1 MRRPITNRIALVP
14 DERFSSILVTKL
26 INYIMREG
34 KKSLATRVVYTA
46 LDKAATTTKKTPM
59 EVLDA
64 AISNAGPTM
73 ELKSRRV
80 GGANYQVPVEVRPE
94 RRVQL
99 ALRWMIDSARSGKGR
114 AMDEKLAEEFTNAF
128 NNTGNAVKKKA
139 DVHRMAE
146 ANRAFAHF
154 AWGNRPR
161 PSTNA

>member
-1 MRRPITNRIALVP
+1 MRRPITKRHTIQPDQQYSSVLV
-14 DERFSSILVTKL
+14 SKL
-26 INYIMREG
+26 INYIMYQG

-46 LDKAATTTKKTPM
+46 LQKAEATTKKPAM

-64 AISNAGPTM
+64 AIANAGPTM

-80 GGANYQVPVEVRPE
+80 GGANYQVPIEVKPE

-99 ALRWMIDSARSGKGR
+99 ALRWMIDSARAGKGR
-114 AMDEKLAEEFTNAF
+114 AMEEKLAEEFVNAF

-139 DVHRMAE
+139 DTHRMAD

-154 AWGNRPR
+154 AWGNR
-161 PSTNA
+161 

>member
-1 MRRPITNRIALVP
+1 MRRPIPLKKKHILEP
-14 DERFSSILVTKL
+14 DQRFSSILVTKL
-26 INYIMREG
+26 INQIMKDG
-34 KKSLATRVVYTA
+34 KRSLASHIVYGA
-46 LDKAATTTKKTPM
+46 LDGAAATLKKPAL

-64 AISNAGPTM
+64 AITNTGPTM

-80 GGANYQVPVEVRPE
+80 GGSNYQVPIEVRPE

-114 AMDEKLAEEFTNAF
+114 AMEVKLAEEFVNAF

-154 AWGNRPR
+154 AW
-161 PSTNA
+161 

>member
-1 MRRPITNRIALVP
+1 MRRPIPLKKKHILEP
-14 DERFSSILVTKL
+14 DQRFSSILVTKL
-26 INYIMREG
+26 INQIMKDG
-34 KKSLATRVVYTA
+34 KRSLASHIVYSA
-46 LDKAATTTKKTPM
+46 LDSASTTLKKTPI

-64 AISNAGPTM
+64 AITNTGPTM

-80 GGANYQVPVEVRPE
+80 GGSNYQVPIEVRPE

-99 ALRWMIDSARSGKGR
+99 ALRWMIDAARSGKGR
-114 AMDEKLAEEFTNAF
+114 AMEAKLAEEFVNAF

-154 AWGNRPR
+154 AW
-161 PSTNA
+161 